1 VNKRYQVF
9 ISSTFSDL
17 QEERREVIE
26 TLMQMDCI
34 PAGMELF
41 PASNDEQF
49 EFIKK
54 VIDDCDYYVL
64 IIGGRYGSISY
75 EGISYT
81 EKEYDYALSKN
92 IPVLSFIHGNPD
104 NIPSGKTEK
113 DEVNRIKLEKFKEK
127 VSSNRLIKYWTDKKE
142 LPGAVALSLLNAIK
156 VHPQLGWVRGGNFDN
171 NELLVQLNM
180 LRMKNEKLNNK
191 INTLEA
197 EISIKQIEDLELS
210 SGTEKIGIYGFNE
223 KDYNGYRARWD
234 YNISWDML
242 FSLWG
247 PYLFEPK
254 TYEVAKSN
262 LENAIALHIGKGQYP
277 YFDIDDNLIQ
287 IIKVQFL
294 ALGMIEIST
303 VETVKDRISEFIKIS
318 GKGKTYLIKIK
329 SIKKQHML

>member
-1 VNKRYQVF
+1 MNKRYQVF

-49 EFIKK
+49 EFIKR

-104 NIPSGKTEK
+104 NISSGKTEK
-113 DEVNRIKLEKFKEK
+113 DEANRVKLEKFKAK
-127 VSSNRLIKYWTDKKE
+127 VSSNRLIKYWTDIKE

-156 VHPQLGWVRGGNFDN
+156 IHPQLGWVRGGNFDN
-171 NELLVQLNM
+171 NELLEQLNRV
-180 LRMKNEKLNNK
+180 RMENEKLNNK

-197 EISIKQIEDLELS
+197 EISINQIEDSELS
-210 SGTEKIGIYGFNE
+210 SGTEEIGIYGLNE
-223 KDYNGYRARWD
+223 KDYSNYRTRWD
-234 YNISWDML
+234 YKISWDML

-262 LENAIALHIGKGQYP
+262 LENALALHIGKGQYT
-277 YFDIDDNLIQ
+277 YFDIDDNVMQ

-303 VETVKDRISEFIKIS
+303 AETVKGRVSGFIKIS
-318 GKGKTYLIKIK
+318 EKGKTYLIKIK
-329 SIKKQHML
+329 SIKKHT